1 MNDKIIEAI
10 KKIALLI
17 DQDDKHN
24 TAYKLVNSILEPE
37 EEQPTLET
45 WVIEYFGDY
54 QASGESTTTRLSIK
68 EVRQLLAKQ
77 IDKTK
82 LERSV
87 IHATKMSNLEQQI
100 TVLKADLKIERDLVK
115 SLIK

>member
-1 MNDKIIEAI
+1 MLNKII
-10 KKIALLI
+10 
-17 DQDDKHN
+17 Q
-24 TAYKLVNSILEPE
+24 LVPE
-37 EEQPTLET
+37 EEQPTNWRKEFHKQYDFSESKTLEYDNLLT
-45 WVIEYFGDY
+45 IESF
-54 QASGESTTTRLSIK
+54 I
-68 EVRQLLAKQ
+68 AKQ